1 MSQGPERH
9 RSTGLNRREFLGV
22 GALPLAAGLA
32 AKDFGAK
39 SIGTEHKI
47 AGHKMKTKQS
57 AQAVVRVGL
66 VGAGGVVQRA
76 QLPNFRRI
84 PGCEVV
90 AVANRSL
97 ASSQRVAEEFDIPT
111 AYSNWR
117 ELLEDESVDA
127 VMIGTPPYMHSTVT
141 LEALE
146 AGKHVLCQSRMA
158 MNGQEARDM
167 LEAARRHPDLV
178 CQLVVNPY
186 QRALKRLIDDG
197 YLGELLSAEIRRL
210 GSDASAGASPDRRRG
225 FVEFGQDLHWRV
237 DPEFNGFNIPLGLG
251 AAYESMSPLL
261 GRATRVVAMTK
272 VHAPQRRAADGEMVS
287 KGGVD
292 HVDILY
298 EVANGAQV
306 HLRVSTTTALAGG
319 NRTWLFGSEGTIQ
332 LDGRR
337 ILGGRRGDSE
347 LREIPNSPQEPG
359 VQRVGV
365 EERFINTVQGT
376 AENTTESLEIGVDY
390 MEFSEAVHRSAQ
402 TGRAVNLPL

>member
-1 MSQGPERH
+1 MKQGPERH

-22 GALPLAAGLA
+22 GALPLAAGLT
-32 AKDFGAK
+32 AKGLSAE
-39 SIGTEHKI
+39 SVGGEHE
-47 AGHKMKTKQS
+47 MRTTS
-57 AQAVVRVGL
+57 PAQAIVRVGL

-84 PGCEVV
+84 AGCEVV

-97 ASSQRVAEEFDIPT
+97 ASSQRVAEAFDIPT
-111 AYSNWR
+111 AYANWR

-158 MNGQEARDM
+158 MNAREARDM
-167 LEAARRHPDLV
+167 LYAALRHPDLV
-178 CQLVVNPY
+178 CQLVVNPV
-186 QRALKRLIDDG
+186 QAALKRLIDDG

-210 GSDASAGASPDRRRG
+210 GGDASAGASPDRRRG
-225 FVEFGQDLHWRV
+225 FVEPGADMHWRM
-237 DPEFNGFNIPLGLG
+237 DPDLNGFNIPLGLG

-261 GRATRVVAMTK
+261 GRATRVMAMTK
-272 VHAPQRRAADGEMVS
+272 VHAPFRRAADGEMVS

-292 HVDILY
+292 HMDVLY

-306 HLRVSTTTALAGG
+306 QMRVSTTTALAGG

-332 LDGRR
+332 VAGRR
-337 ILGGRRGDSE
+337 ILGGRLGDSE
-347 LREIPNSPQEPG
+347 LSEIPAPPRESGAP
-359 VQRVGV
+359 RVGV
-365 EERFINTVQGT
+365 EERFVNTIRGD
-376 AENTTESLEIGVDY
+376 ADNTTESLEIGVDY
-390 MEFSEAVHRSAQ
+390 MAFSEAVHRSAQ
-402 TGRAVNLPL
+402 TGRAVDLPL

>member
-1 MSQGPERH
+1 MAQGPEGH

-32 AKDFGAK
+32 AKDFGAE
-39 SIGTEHKI
+39 SIGAEHE
-47 AGHKMKTKQS
+47 TKRVPS

-66 VGAGGVVQRA
+66 VGAGGIVQRA

-97 ASSQRVAEEFDIPT
+97 ASSQRVAEAFDIPA
-111 AYSNWR
+111 AYGNWR
-117 ELLEDESVDA
+117 ELLQDESVDA

-158 MNGQEARDM
+158 MKAGEARDI
-167 LEAARRHPDLV
+167 LEGPLRHPDLV
-178 CQLVVNPY
+178 CQLVVNAY
-186 QRALKRLIDDG
+186 QRGLKRLIDDG
-197 YLGELLSAEIRRL
+197 YLGELLSAEVRRL

-225 FVEFGQDLHWRV
+225 FVESGQDWHWRV
-237 DPEFNGFNIPLGLG
+237 DPDLNGFNIPLGLG
-251 AAYESMSPLL
+251 AAYEGLTHLL
-261 GRATRVVAMTK
+261 GRATRVTAMSK
-272 VHAPQRRAADGEMVS
+272 VHAPNRRAADGEMVS

-306 HLRVSTTTALAGG
+306 HLRVSSTTALAGG
-319 NRTWLFGSEGTIQ
+319 SQTWLFGSEGTIQ
-332 LDGRR
+332 VAGGR

-347 LREIPNSPQEPG
+347 LREIPDPPQEPG
-359 VQRVGV
+359 PPRVGV
-365 EERFINTVQGT
+365 EERFVNTIQGT
-376 AENTTESLEIGVDY
+376 TQNTTESLEIGVDY

>member
-1 MSQGPERH
+1 
-9 RSTGLNRREFLGV
+9 LNRREFLGV

-32 AKDFGAK
+32 AKDFGAEDLGAKDFGAEDFDAESTSSGRKVK
-39 SIGTEHKI
+39 S
-47 AGHKMKTKQS
+47 MQS
-57 AQAVVRVGL
+57 SQATVRVGL
-66 VGAGGVVQRA
+66 MGAGGVVQRA

-97 ASSQRVAEEFDIPT
+97 ASSQRVAEAFDIPM
-111 AYSNWR
+111 AYANWK
-117 ELLEDESVDA
+117 ELLEDESIDA
-127 VMIGTPPYMHSTVT
+127 VMIGTPPYMHRILT
-141 LEALE
+141 LEGLE
-146 AGKHVLCQSRMA
+146 HGKHVLCQSRMA

-167 LEAARRHPDLV
+167 LEGARRHPDLV

-225 FVEFGQDLHWRV
+225 FVENGQDLHWRV

-261 GRATRVVAMTK
+261 GRATRVVAMSK

-298 EVANGAQV
+298 EVANGAQI
-306 HLRVSTTTALAGG
+306 HLRVSTTTAIAGG
-319 NRTWLFGSEGTIQ
+319 NRTWLFGSEGTLQ

-337 ILGGRRGDSE
+337 ILGARRGDSE

-359 VQRVGV
+359 VRRVGV
-365 EERFINTVQGT
+365 EERFINTIRGT

-402 TGRAVNLPL
+402 TGLAMDLPL

>member
-1 MSQGPERH
+1 
-9 RSTGLNRREFLGV
+9 
-22 GALPLAAGLA
+22 LAAGLT
-32 AKDFGAK
+32 AKGFGAE
-39 SIGTEHKI
+39 SI
-47 AGHKMKTKQS
+47 AGEPEMDAAQS

-97 ASSQRVAEEFDIPT
+97 ASSQRVAEAFNIPT
-111 AYSNWR
+111 AYANWR

-127 VMIGTPPYMHSTVT
+127 IMIGTPPYMHSTVT

-158 MNGQEARDM
+158 MNAQEARDM
-167 LEAARRHPDLV
+167 LEGALRHPDLV
-178 CQLVVNPY
+178 CQLVVNSY
-186 QRALKRLIDDG
+186 QRALKALIDDG
-197 YLGELLSAEIRRL
+197 YLGELLSAEVSRL

-225 FVEFGQDLHWRV
+225 FVENGQDWHWRV
-237 DPEFNGFNIPLGLG
+237 DPDLNGFNIPLGLG
-251 AAYESMSPLL
+251 AAYEGLTHLL
-261 GRATRVVAMTK
+261 GRATRVMAMTK
-272 VHAPQRRAADGEMVS
+272 VHAPNRRAADGEMVS

-292 HVDILY
+292 HVDIVY
-298 EVANGAQV
+298 EVANGAQI

-319 NRTWLFGSEGTIQ
+319 SRTWFFGSEGTISVE
-332 LDGRR
+332 GRR

-347 LREIPNSPQEPG
+347 LREIPDPPQGPG
-359 VQRVGV
+359 AQRVGV
-365 EERFINTVQGT
+365 EERFINTIRGT
-376 AENTTESLEIGVDY
+376 EGNTTASLEIGVDY

-402 TGRAVNLPL
+402 TGEAVNLPL

>member
-1 MSQGPERH
+1 MRQGPEKH

-39 SIGTEHKI
+39 STGTEHK
-47 AGHKMKTKQS
+47 MKTMQS
-57 AQAVVRVGL
+57 AQAIVRVGI
-66 VGAGGVVQRA
+66 VGAGGIVQRA
-76 QLPNFRRI
+76 QLPNFRQI

-97 ASSQRVAEEFDIPT
+97 ASSQRVAEAFDIPT
-111 AYSNWR
+111 AYANWK

-127 VMIGTPPYMHSTVT
+127 VMIGTPPYMHRILT
-141 LEALE
+141 LEGLE
-146 AGKHVLCQSRMA
+146 SGKHVLCQSRMA
-158 MNGQEARDM
+158 MNAQEARDM
-167 LEAARRHPDLV
+167 LEAALRHPDLV
-178 CQLVVNPY
+178 CQLIVNPY
-186 QRALKRLIDDG
+186 QRALKRVIDDG
-197 YLGELLSAEIRRL
+197 YLGELLSAEVRRL

-225 FVEFGQDLHWRV
+225 FVEFGQDLHWRM
-237 DPEFNGFNIPLGLG
+237 DPDLNGFNIPLGLG
-251 AAYESMSPLL
+251 AAYEGLTHLL
-261 GRATRVVAMTK
+261 GRATRVTAMSK
-272 VHAPQRRAADGEMVS
+272 VHVPQRRAADGEMVS
-287 KGGVD
+287 KGGAD
-292 HVDILY
+292 HVDVFY

-319 NRTWLFGSEGTIQ
+319 SQTWLFGSEGTIQ
-332 LDGRR
+332 VAGGR

-347 LREIPNSPQEPG
+347 LREIPDPPQEPG
-359 VQRVGV
+359 PRRVGV
-365 EERFINTVQGT
+365 EERFVNTIRGT